1 MSATSCRT
9 LPCRTVPARKR
20 PTARRPAAMG
30 LLALALSLTTGAAL
44 AAGDLAN
51 RPERLERLVI
61 GTGESMLGVSVREHQ
76 LETGQS
82 YRLVI
87 EATGMQEC
95 AWVAPG
101 FFKNAWLRKIEV
113 GNVEIK
119 APTLTELEFEREG
132 EAELFFVPIRPGTY
146 EWACAGLEERGVTGT
161 FVVQ

>member
-1 MSATSCRT
+1 MPLAPSQRT
-9 LPCRTVPARKR
+9 AAA
-20 PTARRPAAMG
+20 PTTRCTPHRPAAKA
-30 LLALALSLTTGAAL
+30 LLALGLSLATTAAL

-61 GTGESMLGVSVREHQ
+61 GTGESMLGVSVRDFQ
-76 LETGQS
+76 LETGQA

-87 EATGMQEC
+87 EATGMQAC

-146 EWACAGLEERGVTGT
+146 EWACAGLEEQGVSGT

>member
-1 MSATSCRT
+1 MPYAPSAS
-9 LPCRTVPARKR
+9 PATRSTR
-20 PTARRPAAMG
+20 STRRYVSA
-30 LLALALSLTTGAAL
+30 LLAAALGFSSSLAL

-101 FFKNAWLRKIEV
+101 FFKNVWLRKVEV

-146 EWACAGLEERGVTGT
+146 EWACAGLEERGVSGT

>member
-1 MSATSCRT
+1 MTDATLTS
-9 LPCRTVPARKR
+9 PAARFLR
-20 PTARRPAAMG
+20 PTHRHVGLG
-30 LLALALSLTTGAAL
+30 LLAAVLGLSSAFSL
-44 AAGDLAN
+44 AAGDLAT

-76 LETGQS
+76 METGQS

-95 AWVAPG
+95 AWVAPA

-113 GNVEIK
+113 GHVEIK

-161 FVVQ
+161 FIVQ

>member
-1 MSATSCRT
+1 MPYAPSVSLATRSTSSTRRYVSA
-9 LPCRTVPARKR
+9 
-20 PTARRPAAMG
+20 
-30 LLALALSLTTGAAL
+30 LLAAALGFSSSLAL

-101 FFKNAWLRKIEV
+101 FFKNAWLRKVEV

-146 EWACAGLEERGVTGT
+146 EWACAGLEERGVSGT

>member
-1 MSATSCRT
+1 MA
-9 LPCRTVPARKR
+9 LV
-20 PTARRPAAMG
+20 AA
-30 LLALALSLTTGAAL
+30 ALSLASTGAL

-61 GTGESMLGVSVREHQ
+61 GTGESMLGVSVREHE

-87 EATGMQEC
+87 EATGMREC

-113 GNVEIK
+113 GHVEIK

-161 FVVQ
+161 FIVR

>member
-1 MSATSCRT
+1 MTDAPLTS
-9 LPCRTVPARKR
+9 PVAR
-20 PTARRPAAMG
+20 PTRPTHRQLGLA
-30 LLALALSLTTGAAL
+30 LLAAALGLSPTLAL
-44 AAGDLAN
+44 AAGDLAT

-61 GTGESMLGVSVREHQ
+61 GTGESMLGVSVREHHM
-76 LETGQS
+76 ETGQS

-95 AWVAPG
+95 AWVAPA

-161 FVVQ
+161 FIVQ

>member
-1 MSATSCRT
+1 MPPSPSHRT
-9 LPCRTVPARKR
+9 AAVTTPRAP
-20 PTARRPAAMG
+20 RRPAVKA
-30 LLALALSLTTGAAL
+30 LLALGLSLATTAAL
-44 AAGDLAN
+44 AAGDLAT

-61 GTGESMLGVSVREHQ
+61 GTGDSMLGVSVRDFQ

-95 AWVAPG
+95 AWVAPA

>member
-1 MSATSCRT
+1 MTLAHTSPAVTR
-9 LPCRTVPARKR
+9 PNPVP
-20 PTARRPAAMG
+20 RRPAFKT
-30 LLALALSLTTGAAL
+30 LLAVALSLASGAAL

-87 EATGMQEC
+87 EATGMQAC
-95 AWVAPG
+95 AWEAPG
-101 FFKNAWLRKIEV
+101 FFKNAWLRKVEV